1 MLRTPDSWVGNAF
14 VRERDVVVT
23 MLQRLEDRLNEV
35 PEDVRQPPVM
45 FAAAALIG
53 PFVIMLFA
61 LFLGPSASTPV
72 LTVAA
77 AVFVIAVGGFAYTTY
92 RRFKV
97 QQAENLRSEAER
109 TRRRGSQRVGR
120 RRAAIDERERRA
132 S

>member
-1 MLRTPDSWVGNAF
+1 
-14 VRERDVVVT
+14 
-23 MLQRLEDRLNEV
+23 MLQRLEDRFNEV

-53 PFVIMLFA
+53 PFVIVLFA
-61 LFLGPSASTPV
+61 LFLGPSLSTPA

-77 AVFVIAVGGFAYTTY
+77 AVFVVAVAGFAFTTY

-97 QQAENLRSEAER
+97 QQGENLRRERER
-109 TRRRGSQRVGR
+109 TRRRGSQRVSR
-120 RRAAIDERERRA
+120 RPQSLDEPERRA

>member
-1 MLRTPDSWVGNAF
+1 MSVL
-14 VRERDVVVT
+14 E
-23 MLQRLEDRLNEV
+23 QLEDRLNEV
-35 PEDVRQPPVM
+35 PEDLRQGPVM

-53 PFVIMLFA
+53 PFVIVLFA

-77 AVFVIAVGGFAYTTY
+77 AVFVAAVAGFAWTTY

-97 QQAENLRSEAER
+97 QQAENEQREAAR
-109 TRRRGSQRVGR
+109 ARRRAGR
-120 RRAAIDERERRA
+120 RRSAPAAGGGAESPLTDDGRERRA

>member
-1 MLRTPDSWVGNAF
+1 
-14 VRERDVVVT
+14 

-35 PEDVRQPPVM
+35 PEDVRQAPVM

-53 PFVIMLFA
+53 PFVIVLFA
-61 LFLGPSASTPV
+61 LFLGPSLSTPV

-77 AVFVIAVGGFAYTTY
+77 AVFVVAVAGFAFTTY

-97 QQAENLRSEAER
+97 QQAENLRHER
-109 TRRRGSQRVGR
+109 ERARRRGSQRVGR

>member
-1 MLRTPDSWVGNAF
+1 M
-14 VRERDVVVT
+14 REKDKDVVGTV
-23 MLQRLEDRLNEV
+23 LRRVEDGLNEV
-35 PEDVRQPPVM
+35 PEDVRQGPVL

-53 PFVIMLFA
+53 PFFIVLFA

-77 AVFVIAVGGFAYTTY
+77 AVFVIAVAGFAYTTY

-97 QQAENLRSEAER
+97 QQAENLRDEAER
-109 TRRRGSQRVGR
+109 TRQRGSLRIGR
-120 RRAAIDERERRA
+120 RRAAVDERDRRA

>member
-1 MLRTPDSWVGNAF
+1 ML
-14 VRERDVVVT
+14 ERF
-23 MLQRLEDRLNEV
+23 EERLNEV
-35 PEDVRQPPVM
+35 PEDVRQGPVL

-53 PFVIMLFA
+53 PFVIVLFA

-77 AVFVIAVGGFAYTTY
+77 AVFVIAVAGFAYTTY

-97 QQAENLRSEAER
+97 QQAENLRREATR
-109 TRRRGSQRVGR
+109 PRRRVSRERPASTGDEVAASQ
-120 RRAAIDERERRA
+120 AIDERERRA